1 MWKSI
6 PEFYSSKE
14 WQIARLE
21 AIMNAT
27 NERGEIIDAYTG
39 KPIIGKY
46 QIHVHHKIELTPYNI
61 NDYNISLN
69 QDNLM
74 VVSRQSHNEIHS
86 RFGYKQKKVYFV
98 IGSVCSGKTTFV
110 KEAAGRNDIILDMDS
125 IWEAVSNNGR
135 YIKPNSIKS
144 IVMQIRDTMLEQ
156 IAMRNFEG
164 NAYVLS
170 TESRALPRKRLVDR
184 INADEIVYLQS
195 TRGECIDRLYS
206 DPDRELFVK
215 EYEGYINNFFDT
227 LNEEGLPLY
236 T

>member
-1 MWKSI
+1 MWASVQD
-6 PEFYSSKE
+6 FYKSKE
-14 WQIARLE
+14 WQMARLE
-21 AIMNAT
+21 AIMKAT
-27 NERGEIIDAYTG
+27 NERGEVIDAYTG
-39 KPIIGKY
+39 EAIIGKR
-46 QIHVHHKIELTPYNI
+46 QIQVHHIIELTPYNV
-61 NDYNISLN
+61 NDYEISLN

-74 VVSRQSHNEIHS
+74 VVSFQSHNAIHE
-86 RFGYKQKKVYFV
+86 RMGFKQKKVYFV

-110 KEAAGRNDIILDMDS
+110 REAAGRNDIILDMDS

-135 YIKPNSIKS
+135 YNKPNSIKS
-144 IVMQIRDTMLEQ
+144 IVFSIRDTMLEQ

-170 TESRALPRKRLVDR
+170 TESRVMPRDRLIQR
-184 INADEIVYLQS
+184 INADEVIYLKS

-206 DPDRELFVK
+206 DPDREPFIK
-215 EYEGYINNFFDT
+215 EYEGYINKFFDT